1 LEDVETLMA
10 NELAEETSPY
20 LLQHKDNPVHWL
32 PWGEAALARAKS
44 ENRPILLSV
53 GYTAC
58 HWCHVMAHESFEDQA
73 TADVMNERFVCI
85 KVDREE
91 RPDIDAIYQ
100 QALQLMGEQGGWPLT
115 MFLTPDMEPYWGGT
129 YFPPEPRYG
138 RPGFPDLLRQLHE
151 VWQSR
156 PETVAKNTQ
165 AIGSALGRLAKP
177 PEGPAPEALADGGL
191 TVGLMDTA
199 ARQILGI
206 VDHHHGGLQGAPKF
220 PQTSLFDFVWRAAR
234 RTGDQDLADAVTL
247 TLDRMCQGGIYDHLG
262 GGFSRYST
270 DEVWLAPHFEKMLYD
285 NALLIELLTSVW
297 RDTES
302 PLYKTR
308 IYETIDWAMREM
320 RAEGGGFTAA
330 LDADSEGEEGRFY
343 VWHTD
348 EIAELLEDGAAAFC
362 AAYDVAESGNWEGK
376 TILNRT
382 QRPALLDQTAEDA
395 LAAQRQV
402 LLARRGSRI
411 RPGRDDKVLADWN
424 GLMIAALAEA
434 SATFDEADWLQAA
447 EEAFTYVTAEMAPA
461 DGLLY
466 HSACGGRCVEQAF
479 LDDYANMARAALALY
494 EATGSDQYLAYAQS
508 WVATLLSDYKDPDHG
523 GFFFTSAKGEKLI
536 CRTRSGADNAT
547 PAGNGVAAGVL
558 ARLFYQ
564 TGDDAYRREAQ
575 AVICAFAGELARNFI
590 AVPTLMVGAELL
602 EHAVQIV
609 VIGKPNEPDTDA
621 MVQAAYQAAEPNR
634 LLKIVAPE
642 VELRADHPAFGK
654 VQTDGRAT
662 AYICRGPV
670 CSPPVD
676 QPAALAQQLASA

>member
-1 LEDVETLMA
+1 MA
-10 NELAEETSPY
+10 NELSEETSPY

-53 GYTAC
+53 GYAAC

-73 TADVMNERFVCI
+73 TADLMNERFVCI

-138 RPGFPDLLRQLHE
+138 RPGFPDLVKQLHE
-151 VWQSR
+151 VWRSR
-156 PETVAKNTQ
+156 PETVTKNTQ
-165 AIGSALGRLAKP
+165 AIGTALSRLAKP
-177 PEGPAPEALADGGL
+177 PEGPAPEALAEGGL

-206 VDHHHGGLQGAPKF
+206 VDPHNGGLRGAPKF
-220 PQTSLFDFVWRAAR
+220 PQTSLFDFLWRAAR
-234 RTGDQDLADAVTL
+234 RTGEKDLAGAVAL
-247 TLDRMCQGGIYDHLG
+247 TLDKMCQGGIYDHLG

-270 DEVWLAPHFEKMLYD
+270 DEIWLAPHFEKMLYD

-297 RDTES
+297 RVTES
-302 PLYKTR
+302 PLYKSR

-320 RAEGGGFTAA
+320 RADGGGFAAA

-343 VWHTD
+343 VWSAV
-348 EIAELLEDGAAAFC
+348 EIDELLAEGAPAFRT
-362 AAYDVAESGNWEGK
+362 AYDVNEAGNWEGK

-382 QRPALLDQTAEDA
+382 ARPDLLDQAAEEH
-395 LAAQRQV
+395 LAAQRQI
-402 LLARRGSRI
+402 LLARRDQRI

-434 SATFDEADWLQAA
+434 SATFNEADWLVAA
-447 EEAFTYVTAEMAPA
+447 EEAFAYVTTEMSPA
-461 DGLLY
+461 DGLLH
-466 HSACGGRCVEQAF
+466 HSACGGKNVEQAF
-479 LDDYANMARAALALY
+479 LDDYANMARAAMALY
-494 EATGSDQYLAYAQS
+494 EVTGDGKYLLLAQS
-508 WVATLLSDYKDPDHG
+508 WIETVIRDFKDPDHG
-523 GFFFTSAKGEKLI
+523 GFFFTSVRGEKLI
-536 CRTRSGADNAT
+536 CRSRSGADNAT
-547 PAGNGVAAGVL
+547 PSGNGVAAGVL
-558 ARLFYQ
+558 ARLYYQ
-564 TGDDAYRREAQ
+564 TGDDTYRQEAQ
-575 AVICAFAGELARNFI
+575 AVIDAFAGELARNFI

-602 EHAVQIV
+602 EHAVQVV

-621 MVQAAYQAAEPNR
+621 MVQAAYLAAEPNR
-634 LLKIVAPE
+634 LLKIVEPQSD
-642 VELRADHPAFGK
+642 LREDHPAFGK
-654 VQTDGRAT
+654 SQTDGRAT
-662 AYICRGPV
+662 AYVCRGPV
-670 CSPPVD
+670 CSPPVN
-676 QPAALAQQLASA
+676 QPSALVQQLASA

>member
-1 LEDVETLMA
+1 MA

-32 PWGEAALARAKS
+32 PWGEAALARAKA

-53 GYTAC
+53 GYAAC

-138 RPGFPDLLRQLHE
+138 RPGFPALLRQLHE

-156 PETVAKNTQ
+156 PDTVAKNTQ

-206 VDHHHGGLQGAPKF
+206 VDRHHGGLQGAPKF

-234 RTGDQDLADAVTL
+234 RTGDRDLADAVTV

-320 RAEGGGFTAA
+320 RAEGGGFAAA

-343 VWHTD
+343 VWRTD
-348 EIAELLEDGAAAFC
+348 EIEALLEDGAAAFC
-362 AAYDVAESGNWEGK
+362 AAYDVTERGNWEGK

-382 QRPALLDQTAEDA
+382 QRPELLDQAAEDE
-395 LAAQRQV
+395 LAAQRLV

-434 SATFDEADWLQAA
+434 SATFDEAAWLQAA
-447 EEAFTYVTAEMAPA
+447 EEAFAYVTGEMSPA
-461 DGLLY
+461 DGLLH

-494 EATGSDQYLAYAQS
+494 EATGRDQYLACAQS
-508 WVATLLSDYKDPDHG
+508 WVATLLNDYKDPDHG

-536 CRTRSGADNAT
+536 CRTRSGADPNWTTDKLWECGEAVDCPSLVVRGSRSDIFAEET
-547 PAGNGVAAGVL
+547 LAKMGQVMTDCTTETIKDAGHLV
-558 ARLFYQ
+558 Q
-564 TGDDAYRREAQ
+564 GDNPVD
-575 AVICAFAGELARNFI
+575 FI
-590 AVPTLMVGAELL
+590 A
-602 EHAVQIV
+602 
-609 VIGKPNEPDTDA
+609 
-621 MVQAAYQAAEPNR
+621 AAQGILSRTN
-634 LLKIVAPE
+634 
-642 VELRADHPAFGK
+642 G
-654 VQTDGRAT
+654 
-662 AYICRGPV
+662 
-670 CSPPVD
+670 
-676 QPAALAQQLASA
+676 